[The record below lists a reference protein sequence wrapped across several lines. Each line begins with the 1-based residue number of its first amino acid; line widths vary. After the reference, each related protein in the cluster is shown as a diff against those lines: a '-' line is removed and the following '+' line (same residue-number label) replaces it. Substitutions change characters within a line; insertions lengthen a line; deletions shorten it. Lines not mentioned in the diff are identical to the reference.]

1 MMLRRE
7 RHPLVVDAHLDLAYN
22 VLSEGRTYQTS
33 AATTRRHEGRR
44 SHACTVGLPDLI
56 YGRVGLVFASIFV
69 EPRKST
75 LQLGAGNMTYAD
87 PAEAHALAVRQL
99 DFYRR
104 WVEHNPAHLRLIT
117 TRSELEQHVSAWMTA
132 SKRSCAPQQHSVGL
146 VLAMEG
152 AEPIREPKE
161 LGWWYE
167 RGLRIVGPA
176 WDTTRYAG
184 GTWGGG
190 RFTKLGRELLAV
202 MAEFNMAL
210 DVSHLSHESLYEAL
224 DVFEGRGVIASHSNA
239 HRYIPTSRHLPDKA
253 IARIAE
259 RGGVIGVVLYN
270 QFLRRDWSGRKQD
283 VTLDH
288 VVRMIDH
295 ICQVTGSA
303 DHVGIG
309 SDYDGGLGWE
319 DIPRELDSV
328 CDHYKIGD
336 ALLERG
342 FGKADVDK
350 IMRDNWLR
358 VLRDVLP

>member
-1 MMLRRE
+1 MTLRRT
-7 RHPLVVDAHLDLAYN
+7 RHPLIVDAHLDLAHN
-22 VLSEGRTYQTS
+22 VLCEGRTYQTS
-33 AATTRRHEGRR
+33 AATTRQREGKRK
-44 SHACTVGLPDLI
+44 HACTVGLPDLI

-69 EPRKST
+69 EPRKSS
-75 LQLGAGNMTYAD
+75 LQLSASAMTYAD
-87 PAEAHALAVRQL
+87 PLEAHALAVRQL

-104 WVEHNPAHLRLIT
+104 WAEDNAAHLRLIT
-117 TRSELEQHVSAWMTA
+117 TRSELEAHISEWLSSA
-132 SKRSCAPQQHSVGL
+132 APLWKPHRVGL

-161 LGWWYE
+161 LEWWYE
-167 RGLRIVGPA
+167 RGLRVVGLA

-184 GTWGGG
+184 GTWSGG
-190 RFTKLGRELLAV
+190 RITRLGRELLSV
-202 MAEFNMAL
+202 MAEFNVVL
-210 DVSHLSHESLYEAL
+210 DVSHLSHDALYEAL
-224 DVFEGRGVIASHSNA
+224 EVFEGRQVIASHSNA
-239 HRYIPTSRHLPDKA
+239 YRYVPTSRHLPDKA

-259 RGGVIGVVLYN
+259 RGGVIGIVPYN
-270 QFLRRDWSGRKQD
+270 AFLRRDWSGYKHD

-295 ICQVTGSA
+295 VCQVTGSA

-328 CDHYKIGD
+328 CDHFKIGD
-336 ALLERG
+336 ELLARG
-342 FGKADVDK
+342 FSETHVAK
-350 IMRDNWLR
+350 IMRENWLR